1 MLNKSDKNIIPLF
14 LFIYRP
20 LNIVAAILFLLVLV
34 SFYLWFNTQ
43 ETKSLLL
50 KPQNQAI
57 QFDQKSFK
65 KIKEILNKK
74 ISPDLLFEEQT
85 EIKDPF

>member
-1 MLNKSDKNIIPLF
+1 MLNKRDKNIIPLF

-20 LNIVAAILFLLVLV
+20 LNIVAAILFLLALV
-34 SFYLWFNTQ
+34 SFYLWFNAK

-57 QFDQKSFK
+57 QLDQKSFK

-74 ISPDLLFEEQT
+74 INPDLLFEEQM